1 MGDANTQ
8 GTGRQVRYC
17 NRTAKI
23 EIPRSTRFNLLVL
36 VRSCIFDA
44 LPDFEAPYELYQPFT
59 YPEEN
64 TVSSVFCNFLIF
76 YVDIL
81 FCLFSFLH
89 TSHSFRHEST
99 FHFFCF
105 ALFFF
110 CTSLINFCYF
120 ICFLYLCILL
130 SDIFKHT
137 KFLQLN
143 SIYINMRFNL

>member
-1 MGDANTQ
+1 
-8 GTGRQVRYC
+8 
-17 NRTAKI
+17 
-23 EIPRSTRFNLLVL
+23 VL
-36 VRSCIFDA
+36 VRSCISEA

-64 TVSSVFCNFLIF
+64 TVSSVFCNFL
-76 YVDIL
+76 Y
-81 FCLFSFLH
+81 FLYRYTFFLLSLLR

-110 CTSLINFCYF
+110 CTSLINFCCF

-130 SDIFKHT
+130 RHIFKHT

-143 SIYINMRFNL
+143 SIYTIMRFNL